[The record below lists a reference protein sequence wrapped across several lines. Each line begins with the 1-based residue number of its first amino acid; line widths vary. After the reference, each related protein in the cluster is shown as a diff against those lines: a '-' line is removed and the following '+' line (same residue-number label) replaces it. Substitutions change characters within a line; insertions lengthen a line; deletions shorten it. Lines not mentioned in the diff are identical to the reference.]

1 MSTIS
6 AIDTTNT
13 TQTPEPTTTTAT
25 TPIYKDKVDYN
36 YYEEEPVASATEALA
51 ASSKGKEPAPV
62 TVVATPDSSM
72 VDTLTPVVIQ
82 PDNDILAVDLGPDT
96 RTKEEKAVDNARFEN
111 LLQTEVQKVGLN
123 LLRSN
128 DDNRPIVLVDKEPR
142 QEIAQ
147 QTPAPVIPDPR
158 TDPAA
163 FEAYVHGLSPEQHS
177 IFEAQVLASYAYL
190 CKTKNPVP
198 ASGPSLVPT
207 SVATL
212 STRTSSSASP
222 CPCSRCLYPTQQG
235 VYYLI

>member
-13 TQTPEPTTTTAT
+13 TQTPESTTTTAT
-25 TPIYKDKVDYN
+25 TSIYEDEVDYN
-36 YYEEEPVASATEALA
+36 YYEEEPVASAAEALA

-62 TVVATPDSSM
+62 TTVTTPDSST
-72 VDTLTPVVIQ
+72 VDTSTPVVTQ

-96 RTKEEKAVDNARFEN
+96 RTEEEKAADDARFEN

-147 QTPAPVIPDPR
+147 QTPTPVIPDPR
-158 TDPAA
+158 TDPAT
-163 FEAYVHGLSPEQHS
+163 FEAYVHGLSPQQHS

-198 ASGPSLVPT
+198 ASGPSLVPA
-207 SVATL
+207 SVAT
-212 STRTSSSASP
+212 SVPVSAPAPVPVPAPAIRVEPSKD
-222 CPCSRCLYPTQQG
+222 L
-235 VYYLI
+235 